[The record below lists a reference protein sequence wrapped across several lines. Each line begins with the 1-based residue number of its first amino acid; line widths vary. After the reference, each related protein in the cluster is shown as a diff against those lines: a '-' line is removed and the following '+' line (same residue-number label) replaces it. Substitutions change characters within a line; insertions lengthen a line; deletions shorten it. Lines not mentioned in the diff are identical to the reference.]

1 MAAPEPNPAA
11 AIDAAS
17 DRAAL
22 LRYVLDHVLERCALP
37 DGVSN
42 AAHLDLD
49 RVDVPALL
57 ASLREPG
64 GRPDLRAATGDP
76 AGAPDAVDASTAT
89 GTNDDADFPP
99 VVSFESL
106 GIAIPSLAAKTRAAP
121 GAAGAAGATDAAAPT
136 PKRSLSLVLPVP
148 RGASLDATSREALDA
163 QAKTND
169 AANDLDAVGVAA
181 PVPELILAPLRG
193 GGPFGDPSRDP
204 AETQETHETQSSRV
218 SSSETTRE
226 ANAAVALCAFE
237 ALVASVGD
245 VGAPVVDI
253 ARAALEISPAEAAAS
268 LELLAPRA
276 RDAHEEAVAG
286 GVARVHLRLLA
297 EAGGCGSA
305 DAAGVFASAALG
317 GARARAAFARRQL
330 AAVTETLWAA
340 RDAAAAA
347 AARGSERENEDETP
361 LVARATEG
369 SEPEDGARSD
379 APSAGAVV
387 EEVSR
392 LAARALSDEALL
404 TTNDDGDFVALDEAT
419 LSSTVEAVVEMVE
432 SCLDA
437 RATTQSRLGSG
448 ANAWRYP
455 PALAGR
461 AYARLLDAAFDPLD
475 EGALADDARE
485 TLASLSGPG
494 GVGER
499 LGVDVSARRAMLAW
513 SLARRYRETS
523 VGEGLFAS
531 DRGDRGGGDTD
542 ANVTREDELSDAET
556 RARRAYARAVRAEAE
571 AERDDEEED
580 DDGGVPG
587 VDVAERRDPYAL
599 LSMATRALCAVKE
612 ALEQETE
619 RSRLRD
625 DDVALVLTH
634 AALGP
639 VSWWAEGAL
648 CDFYKDVDVVAAELA
663 RRLPTDP
670 PVVATGG
677 VPVKATGDV
686 PPMSVGPA
694 MTATGFERVL
704 RLGVAAADARAR
716 VAAATAPGF
725 DGDAAAVGL
734 AAGRALAARACALSA
749 DEAYARLKVT
759 AEAHDVETARA
770 RGELSLNRA
779 ESGTNESRRASAP
792 TMDAAPGARVL
803 ARGCAA
809 LADAFEAHLAR
820 RVASAAGPA
829 AANSAPASLAER
841 FGADLSAWLAQVPP
855 LDAGALAA
863 LAAARDFQNAVAAA
877 VADRAA
883 GAVGGVG
890 DGVDVVRKVDKS
902 FAAKEASVGDAST
915 HASNRPGRAEVT
927 ASQNAL
933 TRTFEPFRL
942 ETRIAPSVFAWVA
955 GRAATMRR
963 ATMRAARA
971 ETWRGVAAI
980 QGSGASH
987 GAAFSAVE
995 LVRSAWDTLEAFW
1008 ALDVPAPAAAMRA
1021 LTEGLDG
1028 AFQEYAEHVASS
1040 LGAPEAFAPSLPTL
1054 TRYKKDVVEG
1064 ARRAFEAERA
1074 SSRAKGPRAWWGDFD
1089 EDAPWGEGPEREREG
1104 PAERGSGAAGEDRNV
1119 SVSNSNDRDR
1129 DRDVFGGF
1137 SEGARATLPQLC
1149 ARVASLH
1156 FLTNELAALECEVP
1170 ARFAKMQR
1178 SQGVGETWDD
1188 EKDGEAF
1195 PKDAYANFDPT
1206 NPYAPK
1212 RPGVWFDGLLD
1223 GARQTLASCSR
1234 KVADYVA
1241 YKVVY
1246 WDLRRLFIEG
1256 LYRGGVEHGERAGA
1270 VVARLEAALSEI
1282 AERLPSGGASSERYP
1297 RDETA
1302 DENAYLTRAR
1312 DEVVH
1317 ALLRATAQG
1326 LMWVMLDGGVGRVF
1340 AEGDAAAL
1348 EEDLFRFRD
1357 LFVAGGEGVPEPT
1370 VDAVMRRV
1378 DRLVTVMSL
1387 DTPTLCDAYLE
1398 QEARDREKGDAV
1410 GAGGLAASPGGGGSV
1425 GQLDAAG
1432 GFGASTLLRVLCH
1445 REDREAS
1452 KFLKAHCHLPKGD
1465 EGSVMSIVRGK
1476 GNSAAAFF
1484 AKKVNAARSAPV

>member
-1 MAAPEPNPAA
+1 MAAPKPTPAA
-11 AIDAAS
+11 AFDAAS

-42 AAHLDLD
+42 AAHLNLD

-57 ASLREPG
+57 ATLREPG
-64 GRPDLRAATGDP
+64 GRPDLRAATGST
-76 AGAPDAVDASTAT
+76 AGAPSAVDASNAT

-106 GIAIPSLAAKTRAAP
+106 GIEVPSLAVK
-121 GAAGAAGATDAAAPT
+121 TDAAARATSEATDQAAPI
-136 PKRSLSLVLPVP
+136 PRRSRSLVLPVP
-148 RGASLDATSREALDA
+148 SRGVSLDATSRAALEPGSGCLIPRTDA
-163 QAKTND
+163 RHAD
-169 AANDLDAVGVAA
+169 VDAVGVAA
-181 PVPELILAPLRG
+181 PIPDLILAPLRG
-193 GGPFGDPSRDP
+193 GGPFGDPFGDP
-204 AETQETHETQSSRV
+204 AEATDDASR
-218 SSSETTRE
+218 RE
-226 ANAAVALCAFE
+226 AANRDMHAAVALCAFE

-245 VGAPVVDI
+245 GGSPAVDV
-253 ARAALEISPAEAAAS
+253 ARAALEISPAEAATS
-268 LELLAPRA
+268 LALLAPRLPDA
-276 RDAHEEAVAG
+276 RDEAAAG
-286 GVARVHLRLLA
+286 SAARVHLRLLA
-297 EAGGCGSA
+297 EAGGCGST
-305 DAAGVFASAALG
+305 DGAAVRAAFG
-317 GARARAAFARRQL
+317 GETDPAAAARARVAFARRQA

-340 RDAAAAA
+340 RDADAAASARVSDRDPSTDAARDARA
-347 AARGSERENEDETP
+347 AAGRGAE
-361 LVARATEG
+361 A
-369 SEPEDGARSD
+369 EPEDAARLD
-379 APSAGAVV
+379 APSVGAVI

-404 TTNDDGDFVALDEAT
+404 SASDDGVFAALDEET
-419 LSSTVEAVVEMVE
+419 LASTVEALVEMVE

-437 RATTQSRLGSG
+437 RERERWGGTR

-461 AYARLLDAAFDPLD
+461 AYARLLDAVFDPLD
-475 EGALADDARE
+475 EGALADDAEE
-485 TLASLSGPG
+485 TLASLSGPE

-499 LGVDVSARRAMLAW
+499 LGLDVSARHAMLAW
-513 SLARRYRETS
+513 SLARRYRDTS
-523 VGEGLFAS
+523 VGDGLFVS
-531 DRGDRGGGDTD
+531 GGDGIGGE
-542 ANVTREDELSDAET
+542 ASGADAET
-556 RARRAYARAVRAEAE
+556 RARRAYRRAVDAEAE
-571 AERDDEEED
+571 AELDADADAAD
-580 DDGGVPG
+580 DDDDADAPF
-587 VDVAERRDPYAL
+587 AERARRDPYAL
-599 LSMATRALCAVKE
+599 LSMATRALRAVKKACAE
-612 ALEQETE
+612 ESE
-619 RSRLRD
+619 RRRLRD

-648 CDFYKDVDVVAAELA
+648 CDVYEDVDVVAAELA
-663 RRLPTDP
+663 RRLPTGP
-670 PVVATGG
+670 PSVATTDA
-677 VPVKATGDV
+677 PVSRPDESG
-686 PPMSVGPA
+686 SRPA

-734 AAGRALAARACALSA
+734 ATGRALAARACALSA
-749 DEAYARLKVT
+749 DEAYARLEVT
-759 AEAHDVETARA
+759 AAAHDVETARA
-770 RGELSLNRA
+770 RGELSVRRA
-779 ESGTNESRRASAP
+779 ESSTEAP
-792 TMDAAPGARVL
+792 LDVAPGARVL

-829 AANSAPASLAER
+829 AANAAPASLAER

-890 DGVDVVRKVDKS
+890 DGVDVVYRVDKS
-902 FAAKEASVGDAST
+902 FAKGTNEMRGVVGVATAETRDASD
-915 HASNRPGRAEVT
+915 
-927 ASQNAL
+927 AL

-942 ETRIAPSVFAWVA
+942 EARIAPMVFAWVA
-955 GRAATMRR
+955 GRVATMRS

-971 ETWRGVAAI
+971 ETWRGVAAV
-980 QGSGASH
+980 QGSSGRASH
-987 GAAFSAVE
+987 GASFSAIE

-1008 ALDVPAPAAAMRA
+1008 ALEVPAPAAAMRA

-1028 AFQEYAEHVASS
+1028 AIQEYAEHVASS

-1064 ARRAFEAERA
+1064 ARRAFEAEKA
-1074 SSRAKGPRAWWGDFD
+1074 SSRANGPRVWWGDFD
-1089 EDAPWGEGPEREREG
+1089 EDAPWGEGPEREALET
-1104 PAERGSGAAGEDRNV
+1104 PAGDAGNV
-1119 SVSNSNDRDR
+1119 PNA
-1129 DRDVFGGF
+1129 
-1137 SEGARATLPQLC
+1137 SEGGTFAGDGVRATLPQLC

-1156 FLTNELAALECEVP
+1156 FLMHELAALEREVP

-1178 SQGVGETWDD
+1178 LQGAGETSVAGDD
-1188 EKDGEAF
+1188 GDA
-1195 PKDAYANFDPT
+1195 DAYETFDPA

-1212 RPGVWFDGLLD
+1212 KRGVWFDGLLD
-1223 GARQTLASCSR
+1223 GARQTLSSCSR
-1234 KVADYVA
+1234 KVADYIA
-1241 YKVVY
+1241 CKVVY

-1256 LYRGGVEHGERAGA
+1256 LYRVGVRGGERAAA
-1270 VVARLEAALSEI
+1270 VVARLEAALTEI
-1282 AERLPSGGASSERYP
+1282 AQRLPGAEAGSGDAERDSASK
-1297 RDETA
+1297 D
-1302 DENAYLTRAR
+1302 DAYCASAR

-1326 LMWVMLDGGVGRVF
+1326 YMWVMLDGGVGRVF
-1340 AEGDAAAL
+1340 AENDAAAL
-1348 EEDLFRFRD
+1348 EEDLFCFRD

-1370 VDAVMRRV
+1370 VDAVMRRA
-1378 DRLVTVMSL
+1378 DRLLMVMSL
-1387 DTPTLCDAYLE
+1387 DTRTLCDTYLE
-1398 QEARDREKGDAV
+1398 QEAGDRERGHAV
-1410 GAGGLAASPGGGGSV
+1410 GAGGLAASPGGDGTV

-1452 KFLKAHCHLPKGD
+1452 KFLKAHCRLPKGD
-1465 EGSVMSIVRGK
+1465 EGSVMSMVRGK
-1476 GNSAAAFF
+1476 GNGAAAFF
-1484 AKKVNAARSAPV
+1484 AKKYAAARSAAV